1 MNARVGLKGPGT
13 VGSDK
18 FGFGSLERKL
28 DLVDQCQRD
37 PSFMCARPL
46 ALGWRFAR
54 PCAWLRTGP
63 RRGAPAELAAQ
74 GVLA

>member
-1 MNARVGLKGPGT
+1 MMLGLDFKGPGK

-37 PSFMCARPL
+37 PSFLCTLRLPL
-46 ALGWRFAR
+46 RLAADS
-54 PCAWLRTGP
+54 P

>member
-1 MNARVGLKGPGT
+1 MLGLDEKGPGT

-37 PSFMCARPL
+37 PSFMCASHAF
-46 ALGWRFAR
+46 ALGCGQVLGAVR
-54 PCAWLRTGP
+54 LRNLQRKG
-63 RRGAPAELAAQ
+63 RSLE
-74 GVLA
+74 